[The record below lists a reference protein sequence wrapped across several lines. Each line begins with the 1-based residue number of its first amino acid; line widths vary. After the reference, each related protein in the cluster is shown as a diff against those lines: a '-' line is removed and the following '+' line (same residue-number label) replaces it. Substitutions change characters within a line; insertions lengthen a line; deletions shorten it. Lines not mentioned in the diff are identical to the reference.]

1 MELFWVF
8 VAIVF
13 AFNSLFEM
21 RWVLT
26 YALGATGRRLAF
38 NSLFEMQVVLEIGF
52 SGFLSF
58 VGGGMWVLCGGFVGC
73 VILVLFFVLV
83 RRVWRCVY
91 VRVC

>member
-1 MELFWVF
+1 MP
-8 VAIVF
+8 
-13 AFNSLFEM
+13 
-21 RWVLT
+21 
-26 YALGATGRRLAF
+26 G
-38 NSLFEMQVVLEIGF
+38 VLEIGF

-91 VRVC
+91 LRVFSSRRRRLLRSCTTFYKLDLRFTYLTRRKS

>member
-1 MELFWVF
+1 
-8 VAIVF
+8 
-13 AFNSLFEM
+13 
-21 RWVLT
+21 
-26 YALGATGRRLAF
+26 
-38 NSLFEMQVVLEIGF
+38 MQGVLELGF

-91 VRVC
+91 LRVFSPRRRPALRGCTTFYKLDLRFTYLTRRKS